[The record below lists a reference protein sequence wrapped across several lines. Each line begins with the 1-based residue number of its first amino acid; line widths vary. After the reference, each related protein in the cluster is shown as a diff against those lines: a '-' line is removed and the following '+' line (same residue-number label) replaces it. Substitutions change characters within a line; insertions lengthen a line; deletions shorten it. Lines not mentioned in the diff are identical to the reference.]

1 MPCDDGKTGEK
12 PWVRELGNAPAL
24 VKSLGFRL
32 VATTY
37 GADIFKCVV
46 GDEHRFEIVVVGAEA

>member
-1 MPCDDGKTGEK
+1 LGAR
-12 PWVRELGNAPAL
+12 VRKRPAL

-46 GDEHRFEIVVVGAEA
+46 GDEHRFEIIVVGAEA